1 MLVIDG
7 LRRVRRELASL
18 PLVSRIGLV
27 LGAVALLLDL
37 VLNLSPT
44 HPVHAGH
51 TMSMP
56 MHHEGHLLALA
67 AMVLVLAG
75 VLIGA
80 ARRHRSTIPEEPHAH
95 R

>member
-1 MLVIDG
+1 MG
-7 LRRVRRELASL
+7 RELSSL

-37 VLNLSPT
+37 VLNLSPM
-44 HPVHAGH
+44 PVHAGH

-75 VLIGA
+75 VLIDA
-80 ARRHRSTIPEEPHAH
+80 ARRHRSTEPEKPNAH

>member
-1 MLVIDG
+1 MG
-7 LRRVRRELASL
+7 RELLGL
-18 PLVSRIGLV
+18 PLVSRIGLA
-27 LGAVALLLDL
+27 LGALALLLDL
-37 VLNLSPT
+37 VLYLSPT
-44 HPVHAGH
+44 PVHAGH

-75 VLIGA
+75 VLIDA
-80 ARRHRSTIPEEPHAH
+80 ARRHRSTSPEEPHAH